1 MVQDP
6 RQTWRPARVV
16 ENRQVARASM
26 WLALEARD
34 DLPAAYDPGHV
45 LSLGLLQ
52 QSSTYLRHAYT
63 VSRGDPGRCRFE
75 HLYRVIP
82 NGRMTPQLVQLH
94 PGAEVFF
101 HGPFHTP
108 IQQEVR
114 DDARRIALLATGT
127 GIGPIFG
134 FAEKALKEGE
144 SRPLTLYA
152 GFREEAD
159 FCLIDE
165 LDELAWKH
173 PNFEWH
179 FTVSKPSATWNGL
192 HGHVTDHIPALLE
205 RDLLNAYHF
214 HLVGNGEMV
223 HFVRKALHRAGLAP
237 ERVSIETYFN
247 HHAEPPEAEVE
258 ALAARL
264 RESKINAALPD
275 REM

>member
-16 ENRQVARASM
+16 ENRHAARASM
-26 WLALEARD
+26 WLTLEASD
-34 DLPAAYDPGHV
+34 ELPAAYEPGHV

-52 QSSTYLRHAYT
+52 ESGGYLRHAYT
-63 VSRGDPGRCRFE
+63 VSRGDPGRRRFE
-75 HLYRVIP
+75 HLYRVI
-82 NGRMTPQLVQLH
+82 NDGRMTPQLVKLQ

-108 IQQEVR
+108 IQHEVR
-114 DDARRIALLATGT
+114 ADARRIAVLSTGT

-134 FAEKALKEGE
+134 FAEKTLREGE
-144 SRPLTLYA
+144 TRPLTLYA

-165 LDELAWKH
+165 LDELAH
-173 PNFEWH
+173 RHSNFEWH
-179 FTVSKPSATWNGL
+179 FTVSKPGAAWKGL
-192 HGHVTDHIPALLE
+192 QGYVTDHIPTLLQS
-205 RDLLNAYHF
+205 DTLNAYHF

-223 HFVRKALHRAGLAP
+223 HFVRKALRRAGLIP
-237 ERVSIETYFN
+237 ERVSTETYFN
-247 HHAEPPEAEVE
+247 HHADPPETEVE

-264 RESKINAALPD
+264 RE
-275 REM
+275 